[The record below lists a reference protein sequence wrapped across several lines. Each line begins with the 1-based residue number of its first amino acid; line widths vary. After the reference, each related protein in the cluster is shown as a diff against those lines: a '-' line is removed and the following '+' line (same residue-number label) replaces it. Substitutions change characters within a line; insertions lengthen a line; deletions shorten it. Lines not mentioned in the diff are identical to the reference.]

1 VVLGLNVVRLNLE
14 RLKLTGWE
22 WCAPR
27 RPVGGKQPLSVE
39 VEDCLQGREDQ
50 KIARD

>member
-1 VVLGLNVVRLNLE
+1 LNLE

-22 WCAPR
+22 WGAPR

-50 KIARD
+50 KIAKD